1 METRSRRAKSAP
13 RDSVARL
20 RQASERTLQPARF
33 FEMSCLRNSHVF
45 EDQLRSDRR
54 THRKFSV
61 DVTSRESRRAF
72 LDDETGYAFLDLRPH
87 DSDVGDRSIRDPSLG
102 PVENPAVAVAPR
114 ARFHP
119 AWVRSMVRLG
129 QPEASDQFSLGHFRQ
144 VALLLFLAA
153 VCINR
158 VHRKRALNRRKRAQ
172 SRVAGLQLLHDQPIR
187 YVVHPCAS
195 VPLQISSEHSKLG
208 HLRYEMH
215 WEGFT
220 RKTALDQRQDFTIDE
235 ALGRVAGHPLFIG
248 QKVVEVKK
256 IKVS

>member
-102 PVENPAVAVAPR
+102 SIENPAVAVAPR

-119 AWVRSMVRLG
+119 ARVRSVVRLG

-158 VHRKRALNRRKRAQ
+158 VHRKRALHRRERPQ
-172 SRVAGLQLLHDQPIR
+172 TRVASLEFLHDQAVG
-187 YVVHPCAS
+187 YVVHTRAS
-195 VPLQISSEHSKLG
+195 VALQISSEHPKLR
-208 HLRYEMH
+208 HLRYKMH
-215 WEGFT
+215 WEGFA
-220 RKTALDQRQDFTIDE
+220 RKTVLDRRQDLAINE
-235 ALGRVAGHPLFIG
+235 ALGGV
-248 QKVVEVKK
+248 
-256 IKVS
+256 